1 MSRALVV
8 LSLLTLMTVAQGGR
22 AQETVQLEKFRVLLT
37 TGERI
42 EGHDGQLDENE
53 LRGMSSKDTALVI
66 PRTGIRALDRSL
78 GTKAGKYALM
88 GAGIGLGTAL
98 LAYIAAESEASSDPY
113 KEVDDSR
120 VAPIMLGFTAGGAL
134 IGMAIGSGSQQWEKV
149 PVQMSLGFNTD
160 NGEIRMLLRFPI

>member
-88 GAGIGLGTAL
+88 GAGIGFATGFLVH
-98 LAYIAAESEASSDPY
+98 IVISQSSVTTPY
-113 KEVDDSR
+113 GQYQRNPS
-120 VAPIMLGFTAGGAL
+120 IMVIPGLTVGFAL
-134 IGMAIGSGSQQWEKV
+134 IGWSYGSGLQRWEKV
-149 PVQMSLGFNTD
+149 PVQVDLGFSDET
-160 NGEIRMLLRFPI
+160 GGFRVVFQFSI